1 MTLQT
6 DSSPAVIEAPPRAA
20 ALSESLRGMGYTL
33 GTSVADIVDN
43 SIAAGASRIDVR
55 IERNVEGA
63 AERVLV
69 IDNGRGMTREE
80 LVRAMSLGSISP
92 NKARRSDDLGRFG
105 LGLKTASFAQCRRLT
120 VASKT
125 TEGLS
130 AFTWDLDRLSE
141 CDAWELIEESDTKSF
156 ADLIAGPTGTVVL
169 WTKLDRALAPTSA
182 PELAAACTRLAMHL
196 RLVFHR
202 FLEEGD
208 FTLTFNGRTLTA
220 WDPFFSKH
228 PAKPRDFPEVT
239 WPERAT
245 KPKVRLRAFVLP
257 DPELSKQPVTLFG
270 PTDELDLQGFF
281 IYRGKRLIH
290 CGGWLNLKD
299 LKKSPDFKLARIRV
313 DFENTDDFEWRI
325 DIRKSMA
332 TPPRALRDWLRLHA
346 VRTRTVAAESLAS
359 EHRTE
364 RRQAATQFWRKER
377 GSVPMPDMSD
387 PVLAVLFEHLGDR
400 TLEPAELEGFLE
412 ILAASHPSQ
421 AGRAAFINPSEEVFV
436 ALRAIA
442 RSLSK
447 NYATET
453 VREMLQIRE
462 PFRSWKTMLDTLFN
476 EENA

>member
-6 DSSPAVIEAPPRAA
+6 DSSPAVITAPPRAA

-43 SIAAGASRIDVR
+43 SIAAGARRIDVR
-55 IERNVEGA
+55 IERNTEGA
-63 AERVLV
+63 AERVL
-69 IDNGRGMTREE
+69 ILDDGRGMTREE

-92 NKARRSDDLGRFG
+92 TEARRSDDLGRFG

-125 TEGLS
+125 AEGLS
-130 AFTWDLDRLSE
+130 AFTWDLDRLAE
-141 CDAWELIEESDTKSF
+141 CDAWELIEDDATAFS
-156 ADLIAGPTGTVVL
+156 DLIAGPTGTVVL
-169 WTKLDRALAPTSA
+169 WTKLDRALGPSSA
-182 PELAAACTRLAMHL
+182 QELAAACTRLSSHL

-202 FLEEGD
+202 FLEAGD
-208 FTLTFNGRTLTA
+208 FTLTFNGRALSA

-257 DPELSKQPVTLFG
+257 DPELSKQAVTLFG
-270 PTDELDLQGFF
+270 PADELDLQGFF

-346 VRTRTVAAESLAS
+346 VRTRTVAAESLGSDHPA
-359 EHRTE
+359 E
-364 RRQAATQFWRKER
+364 RRQAATQLWRKER
-377 GSVPMPDMSD
+377 GSAPMPDMSD
-387 PVLAVLFEHLGDR
+387 PVLAVLFERVADR

-421 AGRAAFINPSEEVFV
+421 AGRAAFMSPSDEVIV
-436 ALRAIA
+436 ALRTIA
-442 RSLSK
+442 RALAK
-447 NYATET
+447 NYAKET
-453 VREMLQIRE
+453 VREILQSRE
-462 PFRSWKTMLDTLFN
+462 PFQSWKTMLDTLFS
-476 EENA
+476 EETA